1 MLRLEDFA
9 GIGSALVSCC
19 LILHLVTDISIVVWD
34 ILVGGG
40 EHGVMGEKLDG

>member
-34 ILVGGG
+34 ILGGG
-40 EHGVMGEKLDG
+40 ERGVMGEKLDG